1 MKQTVDFYILKEMGA
16 ETDAH
21 LACRLAE
28 KAYLSSKTAYIDC
41 AESKTVAA
49 LDKLL
54 WTFKEESFIPHASI
68 TTAAAQ
74 NAPIVIGCNREA
86 LSRNYDI
93 LINLHPEINPEW
105 QKFSRIL
112 DIIANE
118 PLAKESGRQRY
129 KYYREAQC
137 QLNLHEL

>member
-1 MKQTVDFYILKEMGA
+1 MSLNVDFYVLKETGA
-16 ETDAH
+16 EASAL

-28 KAYLSSKTAYIDC
+28 KAYLHHKTVYIHCAENKTAAAIDH
-41 AESKTVAA
+41 
-49 LDKLL
+49 LL
-54 WTFKEESFIPHASI
+54 WTFKEESFIPHAN
-68 TTAAAQ
+68 TTAATAH
-74 NAPIVIGCNREA
+74 NAPIVVGYNNDRLNRD
-86 LSRNYDI
+86 YDI
-93 LINLHPEINPEW
+93 LINLHPEINPDW

-118 PLAKESGRQRY
+118 PLSKELGRQRY